1 MDRIDHT
8 VKFYER
14 EDAPYDC
21 RIVAKMDNPPV
32 EGCGKDICDA
42 LSVIATR
49 LVVFLKAF
57 TKPLTKQFETNLTQT
72 YD

>member
-14 EDAPYDC
+14 EDVPYDC
-21 RIVAKMDNPPV
+21 RIVAKMDDPPV

-42 LSVIATR
+42 LSDLRHEISRFSEGVHE
-49 LVVFLKAF
+49 AF
-57 TKPLTKQFETNLTQT
+57 DEAIRNELDADL
-72 YD
+72 